1 MEILQVHARRKP
13 MAEDVD
19 YMAVASMTDGMVGA
33 ELANIVE
40 VAAINMMRDGRTEI
54 TTDDLLQA
62 AQIEERGMLDRKE
75 RSPDTWRQV
84 AINEAAMAVVAVN
97 FPDLKNIEFVTIAP
111 RAGRELGYVRMKMDH
126 IKFKGGMLSRQ
137 SLLDHI
143 TVQLAPRAADEL
155 WYGESQLSTIWAETA
170 DNARSAARTFVLGGL
185 SEKYYGLSN
194 FWVADRI
201 NVWRFP

>member
-1 MEILQVHARRKP
+1 
-13 MAEDVD
+13 MAPDLD

-40 VAAINMMRDGRTEI
+40 VAAINMMRDGRPEI

-75 RSPDTWRQV
+75 RSPEMWKQV

-97 FPDLKNIEFVTIAP
+97 FPDLRNIEFVTIAP

-126 IKFKGGMLSRQ
+126 VKFKEGMLRHDFYPLHIALIFLIS
-137 SLLDHI
+137 SLK
-143 TVQLAPRAADEL
+143 T
-155 WYGESQLSTIWAETA
+155 
-170 DNARSAARTFVLGGL
+170 
-185 SEKYYGLSN
+185 
-194 FWVADRI
+194 
-201 NVWRFP
+201 